1 MLTVSATMTRTRRT
15 RVTQAGWLVA
25 TMVAVLGCSN
35 ETESPPDVGQTIPA
49 ESPTGRDAPADSDDA
64 PTSSDEAPAGSD
76 RTTSERADASEPL
89 GQPTAFEFR
98 GVRAPVVSV
107 GADEAAA
114 LEIPG
119 DLDTLGWWKDGAEPG
134 AAEGFVVITGHA
146 TQDGTA
152 TANMWWSAE
161 PGERIEVETDRGTM
175 TYRVTS
181 RTTYPSDEI
190 PLARWFPADGPN
202 GPNGLALITCAEY
215 TDGEWRSTLV
225 VEAVPE

>member
-1 MLTVSATMTRTRRT
+1 
-15 RVTQAGWLVA
+15 
-25 TMVAVLGCSN
+25 MVAVLGCSN
-35 ETESPPDVGQTIPA
+35 ESESPPDVGQTIPA
-49 ESPTGRDAPADSDDA
+49 ESPAGRDAPAGSHDSPSGSAD
-64 PTSSDEAPAGSD
+64 APAGSD
-76 RTTSERADASEPL
+76 ETTAAEVPEPL

-98 GVRAPVVSV
+98 GVRSPVVSV

-119 DLDTLGWWKDGAEPG
+119 DLNTLGWWKDGAEPG
-134 AAEGFVVITGHA
+134 AADGFVVITGHA

-161 PGERIEVETDRGTM
+161 PGERIEVETDRGSV

-190 PLARWFPADGPN
+190 PLARWFPAAGPN
-202 GPNGLALITCAEY
+202 GPDGLALITCAEY
-215 TDGEWRSTLV
+215 IDGEWRSNLV